1 MMLRH
6 ARISHGNPPAPLE
19 LKTLLQA
26 YGFE

>member
-1 MMLRH
+1 MLRH